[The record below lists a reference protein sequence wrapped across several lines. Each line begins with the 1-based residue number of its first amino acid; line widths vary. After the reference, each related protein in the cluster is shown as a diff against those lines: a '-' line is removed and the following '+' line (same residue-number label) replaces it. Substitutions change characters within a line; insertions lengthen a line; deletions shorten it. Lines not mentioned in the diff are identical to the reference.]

1 MTPSI
6 IVAVECAANAFPCTD
21 VSLNPAPI
29 VAPSAA
35 GSVLASK
42 GFMRL
47 VRMSCPIVGRVVVAT
62 LALLPLAHMPAPAQT
77 PLPVPRNGS
86 ATEGKPLVLTPP
98 SVEGLKQRDR
108 ELDALRTEQRKTL
121 EKEAKLKRE
130 IELIGDDRRKFNQ
143 QIIDTAARVA
153 VVEERIA
160 STQER
165 LQPLEDSEQALRIS
179 LQQRH
184 SLIAEVLSAL
194 QRIGRQTPPA
204 LMIRAEDALL
214 SVRSAL
220 VLGAVLPELRQQAE
234 SLSVDLNELVRL
246 RKEIA
251 HERDKLA
258 RDLFVLADERQRLS
272 LFIEER
278 QKRQADAEQALGAER
293 KRAADLAR
301 QAQSLTQLITQ
312 LEQGLDAGSRAAR
325 STARA
330 SDDRKG
336 LDRPDL
342 AAFKDPGR
350 LSPAIAFA
358 AAKGLL
364 RLPVNGEKI
373 REFGSPD
380 GHGGTEKGISIA
392 ARPGRQITSP
402 CDGWVVYA
410 GSFRNYGQ
418 LLILNA
424 GGGYHVLLAGMERIS
439 VDLGQFVVTGE
450 PVAVMGGGV
459 SSTGVLAGGSGQPV
473 LYVEF
478 RKDGVPVDPG
488 PWWAVTE
495 AQKVRG

>member
-1 MTPSI
+1 
-6 IVAVECAANAFPCTD
+6 
-21 VSLNPAPI
+21 
-29 VAPSAA
+29 
-35 GSVLASK
+35 
-42 GFMRL
+42 MRL
-47 VRMSCPIVGRVVVAT
+47 LRMPCPIVGRVVVAT
-62 LALLPLAHMPAPAQT
+62 LALMPLEHIAAHAQT
-77 PLPVPRNGS
+77 PLPVPRNQS
-86 ATEGKPLVLTPP
+86 AAEGQPLLLSPP
-98 SVEGLKQRDR
+98 NIEGLKQREK
-108 ELDALRTEQRKTL
+108 ELEALRTEQRKTL

-130 IELIGDDRRKFNQ
+130 IELMGDDRRKFNQ
-143 QIIDTAARVA
+143 QIVDTAARVA
-153 VVEERIA
+153 AVEERIA
-160 STQER
+160 KTQER

-179 LQQRH
+179 LQQRR

-194 QRIGRQTPPA
+194 QRIRRQTPPA
-204 LMIRAEDALL
+204 LMIRAEDALQ

-234 SLSVDLNELVRL
+234 SLLVDLTELVRL

-251 HERDKLA
+251 QERDKLA

-278 QKRQADAEQALGAER
+278 QKRQADAEQALGGER

-312 LEQGLDAGSRAAR
+312 LEQGLDPGSRAAR
-325 STARA
+325 LATRA
-330 SDDRKG
+330 SDDRKA

-364 RLPVNGEKI
+364 PLPVNGEKI

-380 GHGGTEKGISIA
+380 GHGGTEKGISLA
-392 ARPGRQITSP
+392 TRPGRQITAP

-418 LLILNA
+418 LLILNV

-450 PVAVMGGGV
+450 PLRSWATAPNRPLPKRAV
-459 SSTGVLAGGSGQPV
+459 
-473 LYVEF
+473 
-478 RKDGVPVDPG
+478 
-488 PWWAVTE
+488 
-495 AQKVRG
+495 

>member
-1 MTPSI
+1 
-6 IVAVECAANAFPCTD
+6 
-21 VSLNPAPI
+21 
-29 VAPSAA
+29 
-35 GSVLASK
+35 
-42 GFMRL
+42 MRL
-47 VRMSCPIVGRVVVAT
+47 VRMSCPIVGRMVVAT
-62 LALLPLAHMPAPAQT
+62 LALMLLEHIPASAQT
-77 PLPVPRNGS
+77 PLPVPRQS

-98 SVEGLKQRDR
+98 SIEGLKQRDK
-108 ELDALRTEQRKTL
+108 ELEELRIEQRKIL

-160 STQER
+160 KTQER

-179 LQQRH
+179 LQQRQG
-184 SLIAEVLSAL
+184 LIAEVLSAL
-194 QRIGRQTPPA
+194 QRIGRETPPA
-204 LMIRAEDALL
+204 LMIRAEDALQ

-220 VLGAVLPELRQQAE
+220 VLGSVLPELRQQAE
-234 SLSVDLNELVRL
+234 SLSVDLAELVRL

-251 HERDKLA
+251 QERDKLA

-301 QAQSLTQLITQ
+301 AAQNLTQLIGQ
-312 LEQGLDAGSRAAR
+312 LEQGLDPPSRAAR
-325 STARA
+325 SAARTG
-330 SDDRKG
+330 DDRKAI
-336 LDRPDL
+336 DRPDL

-364 RLPVNGEKI
+364 PLPVNGERI
-373 REFGSPD
+373 RAFGSPD

-392 ARPGRQITSP
+392 TRPGRQITAP
-402 CDGWVVYA
+402 CDGWVVYS

-450 PVAVMGGGV
+450 PVAVMGGTV
-459 SSTGVLAGGSGQPV
+459 SSTGVLAGGSRQPV

-478 RKDGVPVDPG
+478 RKDGVPVDSG
-488 PWWAVTE
+488 PWWAATE